1 MPRIIPARAEYYRE
15 CWVWKGEIVTEKIE
29 WEGKTLAL
37 IVRQDYEPEGAN
49 FITSGDSP
57 LQLGVLKYRQGHTI
71 KPHIH
76 KSLPKTINEVQEV
89 LHVAYGKVE
98 AEFYGG
104 GGKKIGSTVL
114 NSGDTILLVSGGHG
128 FNILEDS
135 KMIEVKQGPYHG
147 VEEDK
152 ERI

>member
-1 MPRIIPARAEYYRE
+1 VIER
-15 CWVWKGEIVTEKIE
+15 VE
-29 WEGKTLAL
+29 WEGKVFAL
-37 IVRQDYEPEGAN
+37 ILRQNYEPEGVN
-49 FITSGDSP
+49 FVTSEDNP
-57 LQLGVLKYRQGHTI
+57 LQLGILRHQQGAKI

-76 KSLPKTINEVQEV
+76 KSFRGTIKQVQEI
-89 LHVAYGKVE
+89 LHIEYGRVE
-98 AEFYGG
+98 AEFYNTAGE
-104 GGKKIGSTVL
+104 KVRDAIL
-114 NSGDTILLVSGGHG
+114 NRGDTILLLSGGHG